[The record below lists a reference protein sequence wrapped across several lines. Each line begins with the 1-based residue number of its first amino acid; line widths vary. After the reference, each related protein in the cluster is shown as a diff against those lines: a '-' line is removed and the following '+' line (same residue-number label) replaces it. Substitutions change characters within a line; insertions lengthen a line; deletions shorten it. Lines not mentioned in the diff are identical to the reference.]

1 MNFKITKDLYVN
13 NAMRRELSGT
23 FGKVVK
29 GSSVLKAVK
38 RSAQIYAVGDV
49 TVSTLLELG
58 YNPKIAIFDY
68 RTERSYVDFPVIR
81 KNYKRPVRVKN
92 KRGSLSIK
100 LWHAVEKAVK
110 SKGRAGIQVDGEEDL
125 ASLACIHFAKNG
137 QVVMYG
143 MRNRGMTII
152 RVNTSIKK
160 YVEDVLSKMSK
171 HDRN

>member
-1 MNFKITKDLYVN
+1 MSFKITKDLYVD

-23 FGKVVK
+23 FGKIVK
-29 GSSVLKAVK
+29 GRNVLREVR
-38 RSAQIYAVGDV
+38 RSAQIYAIGDV

-58 YNPKIAIFDY
+58 YSPKIAIFDY
-68 RTERSYVDFPVIR
+68 RTERSDVDFPVIR
-81 KNYKRPVRVKN
+81 ANYKKPVRVKN

-100 LWHAVEKAVK
+100 LWRAVEKAVK
-110 SKGRAGIQVDGEEDL
+110 AKGAVGIRVDGEEDL

-143 MRNRGMTII
+143 IRDRGMTII

-171 HDRN
+171 I